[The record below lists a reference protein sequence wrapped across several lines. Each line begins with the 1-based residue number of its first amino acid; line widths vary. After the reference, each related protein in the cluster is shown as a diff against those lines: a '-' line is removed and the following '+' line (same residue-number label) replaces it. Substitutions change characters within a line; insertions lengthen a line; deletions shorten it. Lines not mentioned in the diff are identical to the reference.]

1 MEKVQ
6 ALTKDG
12 HRRLHQLANIHQ
24 EKEIQK
30 LMMYLMKNYQGH
42 LDETQTPVDNAITI
56 LEELKGV
63 V

>member
-12 HRRLHQLANIHQ
+12 HSQLYHLANSHQ

-56 LEELKGV
+56 LEDLKGV